1 MVRSGTLDEM
11 EILFN
16 SMLKFKAFN
25 MIPSTK
31 RGHKPGEMERVV
43 DQALRV
49 ATNVKSRQ
57 TRTQDAAVEKIT
69 KMIEQQNLM
78 EHKVLLF
85 LLQPGQV
92 DSNIAGL
99 IANKIM
105 AEYQRPVC
113 MLTKVEE
120 KDENIILTSN
130 PPQPKINVYYRGSAR
145 GYDKSGIES
154 FKDICSRTGLIEY
167 AEGHANAFGI
177 SIPSYNIQEFIRL
190 TDISLANMQSE
201 PLYYVDYIF
210 KGVDVDRET
219 ILDIAS
225 LNDLWRTRYG

>member
-1 MVRSGTLDEM
+1 MPFINSMVRSGTLDEM

-31 RGHKPGEMERVV
+31 RGHKPGETEKVV

-120 KDENIILTSN
+120 NGI
-130 PPQPKINVYYRGSAR
+130 VFYRGSAR

-210 KGVDVDRET
+210 KGVDVDKET